1 MTLRREPNPLRRVS
15 RLVNTRI
22 SRDDAASLSIFQA
35 DAVRPLSLVR
45 HLSPVVALIGLFV
58 GVPAAFAGPA
68 IGQFEVK
75 DLESEPGDV
84 EFQSQN
90 AHMFGQPRRAIE
102 EDGGE
107 FEYDDN
113 SVAKQRHAME
123 LEFGITPRL
132 KSRVGIEFEKERVD
146 DPDSPSRA
154 GAYEDLK
161 LTEIGG
167 ELIVIL
173 DPIEDDDDWGF
184 GLVTEYEHAL
194 EDGEA
199 STLLFGTIIQTNQ
212 GPWWGN
218 VNLYLV
224 KHLGG
229 ERPRDEKLD
238 FAYASQFGYHLN
250 THWHTTIEAYGTV
263 DRLGNTGRR
272 GEEGERFGDHDQ
284 HRVGPLLYYTTELG
298 DGDDELGLLVGA
310 GFLFGLNENTPN
322 TTFKWT
328 VEVEF

>member
-1 MTLRREPNPLRRVS
+1 MPPSIQRSLWRRVG
-15 RLVNTRI
+15 V
-22 SRDDAASLSIFQA
+22 LSAF
-35 DAVRPLSLVR
+35 
-45 HLSPVVALIGLFV
+45 LFV
-58 GVPAAFAGPA
+58 PTWVFAGPA

-75 DLESEPGDV
+75 DLESEPGGI

-90 AHMFGQPRRAIE
+90 AHMFGQPRRAVE
-102 EDGGE
+102 ADGGE

-113 SVAKQRHAME
+113 SVTKQRHAME
-123 LEFGITPRL
+123 VEFGITPRW

-146 DPDSPSRA
+146 DPDSPA
-154 GAYEDLK
+154 QADAYADLK

-167 ELIVIL
+167 ELIAII
-173 DPIEDDDDWGF
+173 DPIDEDDDWGF

-199 STLLFGTIIQTNQ
+199 STLLFGGIIQTNQ
-212 GPWWGN
+212 GPWWAN

-229 ERPRDEKLD
+229 DRPRDEKLD
-238 FAYASQFGYHLN
+238 FAYASQFGRHLSE
-250 THWHTTIEAYGTV
+250 HWHATIEAYGTV
-263 DRLGNTGRR
+263 DRLGDSGRR
-272 GEEGERFGDHDQ
+272 NEEARLFGDHDQ
-284 HRVGPLLYYTTELG
+284 HRLGPLLYYTTELG
-298 DGDDELGLLVGA
+298 RGDDGTALLVGA
-310 GFLFGLNENTPN
+310 GFLFGLNDNTPN